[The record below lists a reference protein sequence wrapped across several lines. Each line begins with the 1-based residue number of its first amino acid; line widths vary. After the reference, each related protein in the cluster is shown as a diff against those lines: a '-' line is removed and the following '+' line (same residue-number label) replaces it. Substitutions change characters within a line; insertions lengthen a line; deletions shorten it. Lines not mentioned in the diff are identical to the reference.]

1 MSWYGP
7 RAWFILF
14 PYHLAYDPSLVL
26 LWFLFE
32 EMSCVL
38 PTEDGSLIENVTEIS
53 GLQEQSEYASVAEGT
68 DPYTAPEQAEANG
81 TDGEEKPPEEV
92 DHDTE

>member
-1 MSWYGP
+1 MILPLTLHHVQLRISAMPSLGYVAGTLKSYLFLSPLPPILTAVKGMSWYGP

-26 LWFLFE
+26 LWLLFE

-38 PTEDGSLIENVTEIS
+38 PTEDGSLMNV
-53 GLQEQSEYASVAEGT
+53 
-68 DPYTAPEQAEANG
+68 
-81 TDGEEKPPEEV
+81 K
-92 DHDTE
+92 